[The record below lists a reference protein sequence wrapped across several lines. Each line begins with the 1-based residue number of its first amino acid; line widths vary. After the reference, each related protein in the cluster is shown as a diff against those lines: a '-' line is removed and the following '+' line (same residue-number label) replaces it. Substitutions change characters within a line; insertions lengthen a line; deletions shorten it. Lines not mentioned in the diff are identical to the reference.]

1 MANEIYMY
9 FLAKQL
15 FLALGQ
21 KSWFKV
27 WYDKM
32 SVLKLFIVKVDLFIK
47 MLNIYIMFISFIFTN
62 AIIKNEDNA
71 LL

>member
-1 MANEIYMY
+1 M
-9 FLAKQL
+9 
-15 FLALGQ
+15 
-21 KSWFKV
+21 V
-27 WYDKM
+27 WQM
-32 SVLKLFIVKVDLFIK
+32 SVLKLYIVKVDVFIK